1 MPYITH
7 IIIIRKTWE
16 RHYNVSNFSWII
28 YGTGYHF
35 ETGIGKNTDKIILSN
50 NIDLIKISFKTSFW
64 FFVAKTI
71 IVQERLENK

>member
-50 NIDLIKISFKTSFW
+50 YIDLKISFKTSFW

-71 IVQERLENK
+71 IVLERLENK